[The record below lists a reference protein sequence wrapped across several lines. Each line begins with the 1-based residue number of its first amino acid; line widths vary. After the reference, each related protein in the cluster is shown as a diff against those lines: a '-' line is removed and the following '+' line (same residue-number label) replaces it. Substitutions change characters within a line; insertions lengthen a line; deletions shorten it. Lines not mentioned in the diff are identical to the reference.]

1 MRGVQLR
8 DANAT
13 LSAPAERSAGSEAPI
28 IARCSKLPAAILE
41 IEDRLRDIPFFGR
54 LLFFAPLED
63 ADPPPCATMRN
74 SAF

>member
-1 MRGVQLR
+1 MREVQLR

-13 LSAPAERSAGSEAPI
+13 LSALAERSAGGEAAI
-28 IARCSKLPAAILE
+28 IARCSKLPAAVLE